1 MNLNDIYKPVRS
13 DLEKVERVLETATH
27 TESPLLTELLAYA
40 LKSGGKRIRPAL
52 TLLSGKFYQYN
63 ASLLV
68 PMAATT
74 ELLHTATLV
83 HDDIIDHS
91 PIRHNRP
98 TVSRTWGDNRAL
110 LLGDYLFA
118 RAGRLCADTENLK
131 AIKLFTQTLMT
142 ISGGELRQTGFVF
155 QLKNACDY
163 YYSWISAKTAC
174 LFSLCTE
181 SGAIL
186 SQAPEDAIQ
195 ALRDYGHY
203 FGMAF
208 QGVDDVRDF
217 VGNEAEVGKPVGSDL
232 NEGTVTLPTILYA
245 ESHPEENALIR
256 KAIDTRDAQ
265 LVTSIVEM
273 VRISPVIAQCL
284 DIAAD
289 FSSHARGAL
298 DILPDGSARRSLIAL
313 ANYVVQRRK

>member
-1 MNLNDIYKPVRS
+1 MNDIYKPVQS
-13 DLEKVERVLETATH
+13 DLEKVEQALEATTH
-27 TESPLLTELLAYA
+27 AEFPLLTELLAYA
-40 LKSGGKRIRPAL
+40 LNSGGKRIRPAL
-52 TLLSGKFYQYN
+52 ALLSGKFYQYDV
-63 ASLLV
+63 SLLV
-68 PMAATT
+68 PMAAAA

-91 PIRHNRP
+91 QVRRSRP
-98 TVSRTWGDNRAL
+98 TVSRAYGENRAL

-118 RAGRLCADTENLK
+118 KAGRLCADTDNLRV
-131 AIKLFTQTLMT
+131 IKLFSQTLMT
-142 ISGGELRQTGFVF
+142 ISGGELRQTAFVF
-155 QLKNACDY
+155 QLGGARDY

-174 LFSLCTE
+174 LFSLSTE

-186 SQAPEDAIQ
+186 SQAPEDVIK
-195 ALRDYGHY
+195 ALRNYGHY

-208 QGVDDVRDF
+208 QVVDDVLDF
-217 VGNEAEVGKPVGSDL
+217 VGNETEVGKPVGSDL
-232 NEGTVTLPTILYA
+232 NEGAVTLPTILYA

-256 KAIDTRDAQ
+256 KAIETRDAK

-273 VRISPVIAQCL
+273 VRTSPVIAQCL

-289 FSSHARGAL
+289 LSSRAREAL
-298 DILPDGSARRSLIAL
+298 DILPDSSARRSLVAL